1 MPVPFGLA
9 LHTSSPEL
17 GLAMNP
23 PDADLVQQTWDLG
36 RDMSHQLHGHLA
48 TFMAPYGWEQL
59 DFIAVA
65 IGPGG
70 FTGTRIGVV
79 VARTL
84 GQQLNLPV
92 FGISTLAAV
101 AWQACPV
108 ETVQTIAVQYSARR
122 GALFGGIY
130 HISGKSPLSK
140 GGRGDSESDAEKA
153 GLTTI
158 ASDRLY
164 PNPDVWSDLVNQHSV
179 AQTIAADNPLGGT
192 VGQVLELGAIA
203 YAKGER
209 PSWAEVL
216 PFYGQ
221 SPV

>member
-1 MPVPFGLA
+1 MPAPFGLA

-23 PDADLVQQTWDLG
+23 PGVAITQQTWDLG
-36 RDMSHQLHGHLA
+36 REISRQLHRYLA
-48 TFMAPYGWEQL
+48 ELMAPYRWQQL

-70 FTGTRIGVV
+70 FTGTRVGVV

-84 GQQLNLPV
+84 GQQLELPV
-92 FGISTLAAV
+92 FGVSTLAAV
-101 AWQACPV
+101 AWQACPS
-108 ETVQTIAVQYSARR
+108 EATQTIAVQYPARR

-130 HISGKSPLSK
+130 RCAPPLTQE
-140 GGRGDSESDAEKA
+140 GRGESGFHLAQTA
-153 GLTTI
+153 LTPI
-158 ASDRLY
+158 VSDRLY
-164 PNPDVWSDLVNQHSV
+164 PSPEAWSEVLSQYPL
-179 AQTIAADNPLGGT
+179 AQTIAAENPLGDT
-192 VGQVLELGAIA
+192 VVQVLALGAIA
-203 YAKGER
+203 YQQGER
-209 PSWAEVL
+209 PSWAEVV